1 MNNISY
7 RHLTAF
13 IEVARHGSF
22 THAAEHLHVTQ
33 STLTATIKQLE
44 VQVALQ
50 LFDRTTRRVNLT
62 REGERFYPVAER
74 LISDF
79 DTAINDLRASAQQQ
93 RGQVGIAASP
103 SVLNSLLPAVI
114 QSYRAAF
121 PNIGLSL
128 KEEGASG
135 IEDSVI
141 NNLVDFGIG
150 GNRSAHPELLYQ
162 PILQDQY
169 GVVMNSDDPLANSD
183 LIRWDEISSRSLI
196 LLSAENGIRIQLE
209 KSIKEQHLPLSFDNV
224 MIEVST
230 PATLAAL
237 IQKGIGIS
245 ILPALAAST
254 EAFHLMQFCPLT
266 QPVLKRE
273 LCLITRKGR
282 SIGPAGQELLKRAI
296 QYFQGA
302 DLPAYVEALQNT
314 LKRPLK
320 SPLKKQ

>member
-7 RHLTAF
+7 RHLSAF

-79 DTAINDLRASAQQQ
+79 DTAINDLKASAHQQ

-103 SVLNSLLPAVI
+103 SVLNSLLPTVI
-114 QSYRAAF
+114 QSYHAAF

-169 GVVMNSDDPLANSD
+169 GVVMNPDDPLANSD
-183 LIRWDEISSRSLI
+183 EICWDEITSRPLI

-209 KSIKEQHLPLSFDNV
+209 KSITDKHLPLSFDKV

-237 IQKGIGIS
+237 IQKGVGIS

-254 EAFHLMQFCPLT
+254 EAFHLMKFRPLT
-266 QPVLKRE
+266 SPVLSRE

-296 QYFQGA
+296 LYLQ
-302 DLPAYVEALQNT
+302 DTNLPAYVETRQDT
-314 LKRPLK
+314 LPKY
-320 SPLKKQ
+320 

>member
-7 RHLTAF
+7 RHLSAF

-44 VQVALQ
+44 AQVALQ

-103 SVLNSLLPAVI
+103 SVLHSLLPTVI

-135 IEDSVI
+135 IEESVM
-141 NNLVDFGIG
+141 NNRVDFGIG

-169 GVVMNSDDPLANSD
+169 GVVMGFDDPLSNCT
-183 LIRWDEISSRSLI
+183 EIHWNEITSRSLI
-196 LLSAENGIRIQLE
+196 LLSIENGIRIQLE
-209 KSIKEQHLPLSFDNV
+209 RSIKEQHLPSLFDNA

-237 IQKGIGIS
+237 IQNGVGITV
-245 ILPALAAST
+245 LPALAAST
-254 EAFHLMQFCPLT
+254 EVFHLMKFCPLT
-266 QPVLKRE
+266 APVLKRE

-282 SIGPAGQELLKRAI
+282 SIGPAGEELLKRAM
-296 QYFQGA
+296 QY
-302 DLPAYVEALQNT
+302 LQNT
-314 LKRPLK
+314 NLPPYVETQQDTLP
-320 SPLKKQ
+320 SY

>member
-1 MNNISY
+1 MNNLSY
-7 RHLTAF
+7 RHLSAF
-13 IEVARHGSF
+13 LEVARHGSF

-44 VQVALQ
+44 AKVQLM

-93 RGQVGIAASP
+93 RGQIGIAASP
-103 SVLNSLLPAVI
+103 SVLHSLLPPVI
-114 QSYRAAF
+114 KAYCTAY
-121 PNIGLSL
+121 PNIGISL

-141 NNLVDFGIG
+141 NNVVDFGIG

-162 PILQDQY
+162 PILSDRY
-169 GVVMNSDDPLANSD
+169 GVVMNTDDPLATSLAEELAWHD
-183 LIRWDEISSRSLI
+183 IKARSLTM
-196 LLSAENGIRIQLE
+196 LSAENGIRIQ
-209 KSIKEQHLPLSFDNV
+209 IEQLINSQQIPLSLSGSL
-224 MIEVST
+224 IEAST
-230 PATLAAL
+230 PATLASL
-237 IQKGIGIS
+237 VKNGIGIS

-254 EAFHLMQFCPLT
+254 PAFDSLLFKPLSE
-266 QPVLKRE
+266 PVVCRE

-296 QYFQGA
+296 RYFRETP
-302 DLPAYVEALQNT
+302 LPAYVEMTQNT
-314 LKRPLK
+314 FNQ
-320 SPLKKQ
+320 SD

>member
-1 MNNISY
+1 MNNVSY
-7 RHLTAF
+7 RHLSAF
-13 IEVARHGSF
+13 LEVARHGSF

-44 VQVALQ
+44 AQIALQ
-50 LFDRTTRRVNLT
+50 LFDRTTRRVSLT

-74 LISDF
+74 LVSDF

-103 SVLNSLLPAVI
+103 SVLHSLLPTVI
-114 QSYRAAF
+114 QSYRQAF
-121 PNIGLSL
+121 PNIGISL

-135 IEDSVI
+135 IEENVM

-150 GNRSAHPELLYQ
+150 GNRSAHPELSYH
-162 PILQDQY
+162 PILQDRY
-169 GVVMNSDDPLANSD
+169 GVVMIEDDPLTAVN
-183 LIRWDEISSRSLI
+183 EIKWSEIKTRSLL

-209 KSIKEQHLPLSFDNV
+209 QGIKNKKLPLSLDNV
-224 MIEVST
+224 MIEAST

-237 IQKGIGIS
+237 IQKGVGIS

-254 EAFHLMQFCPLT
+254 PAFDAIQFRPLAA
-266 QPVLKRE
+266 PVLRRE

-282 SIGPAGQELLKRAI
+282 SIGPAGEELIKRAI
-296 QYFQGA
+296 QYFQEA
-302 DLPAYVEALQNT
+302 RLPAYVETINAAF
-314 LKRPLK
+314 
-320 SPLKKQ
+320 LKK